1 MTSDALRPRP
11 PLPLLLALLL
21 VLVEVGA
28 LGALTG
34 GMLVELLSGNTLEPF
49 FTTVTALIFLAIIAL
64 LLAGV
69 RALYRGRRW
78 GRGPV
83 ITWQLL
89 VLAIGVSQAATL
101 TWWLVG
107 LLVVL
112 PVATT
117 VGLLLPPSVA
127 WTDNATPPR
136 AVL

>member
-1 MTSDALRPRP
+1 MTTDTRSRP

-21 VLVEVGA
+21 VLVQVGA
-28 LGALTG
+28 LAALTV
-34 GMLVELLSGNTLEPF
+34 GMLIEVVGRQVLEPF
-49 FTTVTALIFLAIIAL
+49 FTTVTAVIFLAIIAL

-101 TWWLVG
+101 TWWLVA

-112 PVATT
+112 PVAVTA
-117 VGLLLPPSVA
+117 GLLVRPSVA
-127 WTDNATPPR
+127 WTDSTAPPR